1 MDTQEIIQNQ
11 HPQPAQWIER
21 LARFGY
27 AAKGVVYA
35 LVGILAFQAA
45 FNWGGEVTG
54 NRHQGGISNNCI
66 STFW

>member
-1 MDTQEIIQNQ
+1 MDTQEIIRNQ

-27 AAKGVVYA
+27 AAKGIVYA

-45 FNWGGEVTG
+45 FNWGGK
-54 NRHQGGISNNCI
+54 
-66 STFW
+66 